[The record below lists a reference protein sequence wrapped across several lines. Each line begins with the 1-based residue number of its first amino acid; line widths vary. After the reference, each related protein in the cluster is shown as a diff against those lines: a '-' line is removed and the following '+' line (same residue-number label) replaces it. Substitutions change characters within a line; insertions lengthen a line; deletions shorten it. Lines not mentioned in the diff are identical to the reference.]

1 MRSMSSGDIFAIIFC
16 AASIICGFIIL
27 PVRGGALP
35 SCTSTEKASA
45 AVCASS
51 DSVGRKLRTCG
62 ITAMNENY
70 PTHLAVANQ
79 NDTDRDGVRLRA

>member
-27 PVRGGALP
+27 PVRLGCGRGSRPALRREG
-35 SCTSTEKASA
+35 CRLRKFGFRREKTAD
-45 AVCASS
+45 V
-51 DSVGRKLRTCG
+51 V
-62 ITAMNENY
+62 TAMNENY
-70 PTHLAVANQ
+70 PTHLALANQ

>member
-27 PVRGGALP
+27 PVRLGCGRGSRP
-35 SCTSTEKASA
+35 EK
-45 AVCASS
+45 VCCASFG
-51 DSVGRKLRTCG
+51 DSVGGKLR
-62 ITAMNENY
+62 AWLDNEII
-70 PTHLAVANQ
+70 THLAVANQ

>member
-27 PVRGGALP
+27 PVRLGCGRGSRP
-35 SCTSTEKASA
+35 EK
-45 AVCASS
+45 VCCASFG
-51 DSVGRKLRTCG
+51 DSVGGKLRTWAE
-62 ITAMNENY
+62 IY
-70 PTHLAVANQ
+70 SHLAVANQ